1 LKCSSNPELI
11 PMHSGNSFHDRNQ
24 HHYHSPKAHIKRSRL
39 FFCCSKKGAK
49 SSRHRSGGAAGP
61 NGQGHVVNA
70 RYEREHIFED
80 EYSSAPS
87 TLARSN
93 PQSCAIC
100 RSSEASISASAV
112 AAAAAQCSQQ
122 AGQHSN
128 ASLRHRSGYA
138 SVGTS
143 TRMDSLHHSQYSK
156 SSKKHATPAPAP
168 APQVPN
174 KRPFQHVEKTCS
186 CVMALLFLLF
196 NAIYWP
202 WLLRDED
209 FDYAKFT
216 ATQQQ
221 QIKL

>member
-1 LKCSSNPELI
+1 MPVQTNISEQTHVPVD
-11 PMHSGNSFHDRNQ
+11 SFSEYLN
-24 HHYHSPKAHIKRSRL
+24 RL
-39 FFCCSKKGAK
+39 
-49 SSRHRSGGAAGP
+49 
-61 NGQGHVVNA
+61 Q
-70 RYEREHIFED
+70 D

-93 PQSCAIC
+93 PQNCAIC

-112 AAAAAQCSQQ
+112 AAAAAASSGSQ
-122 AGQHSN
+122 AGHHAN
-128 ASLRHRSGYA
+128 ASLRHRSGNYA

-156 SSKKHATPAPAP
+156 SSKKSHPAPPAA

-186 CVMALLFLLF
+186 FVMALLFLLF

>member
-1 LKCSSNPELI
+1 
-11 PMHSGNSFHDRNQ
+11 M
-24 HHYHSPKAHIKRSRL
+24 
-39 FFCCSKKGAK
+39 
-49 SSRHRSGGAAGP
+49 
-61 NGQGHVVNA
+61 
-70 RYEREHIFED
+70 
-80 EYSSAPS
+80 
-87 TLARSN
+87 
-93 PQSCAIC
+93 
-100 RSSEASISASAV
+100 

-156 SSKKHATPAPAP
+156 NSKKHATPAPAP